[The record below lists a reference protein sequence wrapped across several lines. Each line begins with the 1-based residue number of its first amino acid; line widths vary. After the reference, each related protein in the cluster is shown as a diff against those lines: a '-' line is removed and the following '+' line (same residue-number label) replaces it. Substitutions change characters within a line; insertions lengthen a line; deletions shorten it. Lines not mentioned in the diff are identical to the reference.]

1 VSIESYMILAQN
13 HQQLLNGN
21 KIMRKFK
28 LVIILFFVVIATSC
42 GQQKEYISYTVK
54 KGETMKVIAKRLG
67 IKTKDLL
74 RLNPTVGRKPS
85 PETAIIIPNNKFDQ
99 NTPINITIVKE
110 TDTIVIVDDV
120 KEIEDSQNK
129 FLVHKVVKGDTFY
142 SLTRAYNVS
151 ENELKALNLSLE
163 ISGLQLEMLLKIKPI
178 VAENIFLIYRDTISE
193 AAAVKIAM
201 MLPFRAIEY
210 DTIDA
215 IDIFKTN
222 KLSNIT
228 TDLYLGAQVAL
239 DSLRSLEIDVELSVF
254 DTGRKNTKIDSILSV
269 TDFNDIDA
277 IIGPLYS
284 EEVPKV
290 ANRAGVPVIFPVYS
304 KKQSSFQSSKIIKT
318 FADREV
324 HQKELVAHIL
334 RSYSNE
340 NILIIGDSTATSI
353 RNSDLIKS
361 VLLDHDS
368 ITDALIIHPNQ
379 GYIRKATIINALKAE
394 IGNWLI
400 FATDASVIVSDVVN
414 SLISLPIEEED
425 EDTDEKEVD
434 DKEKDD
440 KPEMQILPEDTVIK
454 IFGFNKS
461 SQFDIIDNNK
471 LAKLGFTYT
480 SDIFID
486 EGSPKVQLFNKQY
499 LEKNYAYPSYYATK
513 GFDIVFD
520 VVMRLASGDP
530 LKETF
535 KKGIST
541 RLESKFNYNK
551 SLFSTSTNTGIYIL
565 QYNPDLT
572 ITRIK

>member
-1 VSIESYMILAQN
+1 MSIESYMILAQN

-99 NTPINITIVKE
+99 NTPIDSAIVKE
-110 TDTIVIVDDV
+110 TDTIVIVDEV
-120 KEIEDSQNK
+120 KEIQDSQNK
-129 FLVHKVVKGDTFY
+129 FLIHKVVKGDTFY
-142 SLTRAYNVS
+142 SLTRTYNVS

-193 AAAVKIAM
+193 VAALKIAM

-239 DSLRSLEIDVELSVF
+239 DSLRRLGIDVELSIF

-269 TDFNDIDA
+269 TDFSDTDA

-368 ITDALIIHPNQ
+368 IADALIIHPNQ
-379 GYIRKATIINALKAE
+379 GYIRKANIINALKAE

-425 EDTDEKEVD
+425 DDTDEKEGD

-454 IFGFNKS
+454 VFGFNKS

-486 EGSPKVQLFNKQY
+486 EGSPKVQLFNKKY

-541 RLESKFNYNK
+541 RVESKFNYNK